1 MALPDIHI
9 PIPAKDWWLNLL
21 HGLAAGMVSGI
32 VSVAFLNPVVLLFLA
47 PTAFWAATFYLQQH
61 YAVDPKWR
69 TVLLLPIYIAI
80 QWGVAYLL
88 YFDSFT
94 LATGMGGAAVL
105 LSVAVLLKTHRQW
118 RTALWCLL
126 ALVLVLAALELY
138 DRLATGRPGVVL
150 FYANVIAWQMTVLAG
165 IAVMLQAAHGRRRP
179 KEGPGDANF
188 PPVKEA
194 E

>member
-1 MALPDIHI
+1 MALPDTHI

-32 VSVAFLNPVVLLFLA
+32 VSVAYLNPVVLLFLA

-61 YAVDPKWR
+61 YAVDPEWR
-69 TVLLLPIYIAI
+69 SVLLLPIYIAI

-88 YFDSFT
+88 YFDSFM
-94 LATGMGGAAVL
+94 LATGIGGAAVL

-118 RTALWCLL
+118 RIALWCLL
-126 ALVLVLAALELY
+126 ALVLVLAALEFY
-138 DRLATGRPGVVL
+138 GRPGVVL

-179 KEGPGDANF
+179 KEGPGAANI
-188 PPVKEA
+188 PPVTA
-194 E
+194 AG